1 MAVLFL
7 HQMYVCG
14 VKRLSC
20 GLRCEYA
27 YVCAGTGEELTVCVK
42 TVKVLGHQELIGISK
57 LTMLVMS
64 EGEEQR
70 LLHTGLSYLGAMLGF
85 VQGRLTVT

>member
-1 MAVLFL
+1 
-7 HQMYVCG
+7 MYVCG

-27 YVCAGTGEELTVCVK
+27 YVCAGTGEQLTVCVK
-42 TVKVLGHQELIGISK
+42 TVNYSVKVLGHQELIGISK

-64 EGEEQR
+64 EGEKQR
-70 LLHTGLSYLGAMLGF
+70 CTLLHTGLSYLGAMLGF
-85 VQGRLTVT
+85 V